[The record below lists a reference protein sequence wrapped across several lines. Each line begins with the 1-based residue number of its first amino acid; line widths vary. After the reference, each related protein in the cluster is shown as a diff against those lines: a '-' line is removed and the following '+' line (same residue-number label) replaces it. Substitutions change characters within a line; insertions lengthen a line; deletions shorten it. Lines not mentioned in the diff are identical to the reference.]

1 MGTILPQN
9 LGEAKVPTS
18 PAPLVSA
25 LVIKRIST
33 QLKLYFTFTGQCL
46 KPVCFKFMISGLY
59 VVLGYAFRYANV
71 HKPVE
76 VFLGTL
82 FIKGCFKSEVCSLL
96 ENKKLDD
103 KIGLKK
109 NAYKSI
115 QWRRIYISIF
125 QTQTH

>member
-1 MGTILPQN
+1 
-9 LGEAKVPTS
+9 
-18 PAPLVSA
+18 
-25 LVIKRIST
+25 
-33 QLKLYFTFTGQCL
+33 
-46 KPVCFKFMISGLY
+46 MISGLY

-103 KIGLKK
+103 KMGLKK

-115 QWRRIYISIF
+115 Q
-125 QTQTH
+125 